1 LFRGGDSLFLKRA
14 PFLFLVEL
22 LARADAFQPGV
33 FGETGGAE
41 KTEAF
46 ARAAF
51 FAAARDAVDES
62 VASLA
67 LARPSAFQSAFRDA
81 FFSSKAFGGQS
92 SDSGLGVTSV
102 VARLASF
109 SPRLER
115 MAWRT
120 ETLLA
125 ILRGEPFD
133 KAAFFA
139 RDVSSVANLLTETDA
154 RVVERV
160 SSRLF
165 RAPFEDV
172 VVSALEEADDALKA
186 NAFTRVS
193 AWRMSLEN
201 DVNDATPETTDVS
214 FSRECG
220 KEEDADDAD
229 ALLRDVFAHPAPFV
243 PPAFEVSALPR
254 LFEHLL
260 ARFAEATC
268 ERCLAKP
275 RDPAMCLV
283 CGAVM
288 CCADASCAAPEPKLK
303 RGRDVRDAA
312 RDERALRF
320 FSRET
325 RRDELEQ
332 REERDEIR
340 RPFFLYDA
348 SSKTKTHGALGDAV
362 VLEDAGACSE
372 HASRRKCGGG
382 SCCFLL
388 LKSTRVLI
396 LHSSGTRACLFPSP
410 YVDAHGEEDEHMRR
424 GRPLFLDAARARLLE
439 TLWASGAL
447 EHDSRATG
455 ASRLGGEWY

>member
-1 LFRGGDSLFLKRA
+1 MRIR
-14 PFLFLVEL
+14 
-22 LARADAFQPGV
+22 
-33 FGETGGAE
+33 
-41 KTEAF
+41 
-46 ARAAF
+46 
-51 FAAARDAVDES
+51 
-62 VASLA
+62 
-67 LARPSAFQSAFRDA
+67 
-81 FFSSKAFGGQS
+81 
-92 SDSGLGVTSV
+92 
-102 VARLASF
+102 
-109 SPRLER
+109 
-115 MAWRT
+115 
-120 ETLLA
+120 
-125 ILRGEPFD
+125 
-133 KAAFFA
+133 
-139 RDVSSVANLLTETDA
+139 
-154 RVVERV
+154 
-160 SSRLF
+160 
-165 RAPFEDV
+165 
-172 VVSALEEADDALKA
+172 
-186 NAFTRVS
+186 
-193 AWRMSLEN
+193 LEN

-229 ALLRDVFAHPAPFV
+229 AFLRDVFAQEDPAPFV

-260 ARFAEATC
+260 ARFAESTC

-275 RDPAMCLV
+275 RDPAVCLV

-288 CCADASCAAPEPKLK
+288 CCADASCAAPETKPK

-320 FSRET
+320 VSRET
-325 RRDELEQ
+325 YRRDELGAPSSETSE
-332 REERDEIR
+332 RDEIRDEIR